1 MLSVIIVIVIVLS
14 ELMLSV
20 FYAECCVCVSLYWV
34 VSMVILIVVI
44 LDVFILSVIFL
55 YEAQTFIIILS
66 EVVHSV
72 SYCWF
77 LCWVLLHFWV

>member
-34 VSMVILIVVI
+34 VSMAILIVVMVSVHI
-44 LDVFILSVIFL
+44 QDVFILSVSFL

-66 EVVHSV
+66 
-72 SYCWF
+72 
-77 LCWVLLHFWV
+77 

>member
-34 VSMVILIVVI
+34 VCMAILIVVMLSVNI
-44 LDVFILSVIFL
+44 LYVFILSVIFL
-55 YEAQTFIIILS
+55 
-66 EVVHSV
+66 SV
-72 SYCWF
+72 T
-77 LCWVLLHFWV
+77 